1 MIISLWPSQNTS
13 SSITH
18 AAARLHIEHWM
29 NFMVD
34 LRTMKKGCDV
44 LHPFGPVWHYCQAAD
59 MLGAARV
66 ISSTRFLST
75 PKFGTLARDGT
86 PFWSRIE

>member
-13 SSITH
+13 SSITQ
-18 AAARLHIEHWM
+18 AAALLHIEHWM

-34 LRTMKKGCDV
+34 LKTRKRDAMFRIPSV
-44 LHPFGPVWHYCQAAD
+44 PFGTISQAAE
-59 MLGAARV
+59 LPGAASV

-75 PKFGTLARDGT
+75 PKFGTLARDWT
-86 PFWSRIE
+86 PWWSRIE